1 MHNSFSLG
9 RIKNIEIKIHFSWF
23 LILFLIVWSLAD
35 FYFPANYPGWS
46 QMAYWISGG
55 VAAFLLFVSVLL
67 HEFSHSLI
75 GKRKNIIVKSITLFV
90 FGGVAEMVSEPKKPA
105 DEFDMAIAG
114 PLASIVLAGVFMSF
128 GAEILSGANPGVFV
142 LSFLAAALI
151 FFIAVKFII
160 LGQDGIFSR
169 SAKVYFQKLIV
180 TIGIFIVFA
189 LLSILINNLL
199 YAANG
204 YFLLISAMAVNAKM
218 IVYIIVWSA
227 IFTVLLNRKKPNAES
242 RFLNSLF

>member
-1 MHNSFSLG
+1 M
-9 RIKNIEIKIHFSWF
+9 KNIKIF
-23 LILFLIVWSLAD
+23 ILFFAVFILDTVVM
-35 FYFPANYPGWS
+35 PALFNFKENI
-46 QMAYWISGG
+46 A
-55 VAAFLLFVSVLL
+55 VFLLISAWLAA
-67 HEFSHSLI
+67 
-75 GKRKNIIVKSITLFV
+75 N
-90 FGGVAEMVSEPKKPA
+90 
-105 DEFDMAIAG
+105 AG
-114 PLASIVLAGVFMSF
+114 STGILAGVFMSF

-160 LGQDGIFSR
+160 LGQDGIFSH
-169 SAKVYFQKLIV
+169 SARVYFQKLIV